1 MDVTWCA
8 RVMST
13 ANVDPEGHKANWSA
27 PGHPQWRYLLTR
39 SYSHH
44 GVVYALLY
52 ISLLNHIHILELFT
66 LYCIS
71 LDSITF
77 TSWSCLHSTV
87 SLLIQSYSHHGVV
100 YTLLYLS

>member
-1 MDVTWCA
+1 MELFTLYYISLYSIIFTSWSCLH
-8 RVMST
+8 ST
-13 ANVDPEGHKANWSA
+13 IS
-27 PGHPQWRYLLTR
+27 LLIQ
-39 SYSHH
+39 SHSHH
-44 GVVYALLY
+44 GVGYTLLY

-66 LYCIS
+66 LYYIS
-71 LDSITF
+71 LYSIIF